1 MKDSRIIGKR
11 MAKLTFVSVF
21 VLSSL
26 MAMSCTSIPETVPDD
41 AHQIVQLAQNATDHG
56 NTKLA
61 RYYYEQ
67 LLEKHGNEADIYIEA
82 NYELAH
88 LDIKAKKYADAVPRL
103 DQILYIYDNVAPGV
117 LPGKFRKL
125 AAIDLA
131 KVPEAELTKIRAEKE
146 AAQKQA
152 ENKAESQTNANKPD
166 EQTENQPEVQE

>member
-1 MKDSRIIGKR
+1 MKVSKSKSNGKR
-11 MAKLTFVSVF
+11 IFKFAFIPAL

-26 MAMSCTSIPETVPDD
+26 MAVSCTSIPETVPDD
-41 AHQIVQLAQNATDHG
+41 AHQIIQLAQNATDKG

-88 LDIKAKKYADAVPRL
+88 LDIKKKNYSDAVPRL

-117 LPGKFRKL
+117 LPGKFKKL

-131 KVPEAELTKIRAEKE
+131 KVPEEEAARIRAEK
-146 AAQKQA
+146 QA
-152 ENKAESQTNANKPD
+152 EQEK
-166 EQTENQPEVQE
+166 QTEN

>member
-1 MKDSRIIGKR
+1 MKDSKFIGKKIVTL
-11 MAKLTFVSVF
+11 AFASVF
-21 VLSSL
+21 VLSSFI
-26 MAMSCTSIPETVPDD
+26 ATSCTSIPETVPDD
-41 AHQIVQLAQNATDHG
+41 PHQIVQLAQNATDHG

-61 RYYYEQ
+61 RFYYEQ

-117 LPGKFRKL
+117 LPGKFKKL

-131 KVPEAELTKIRAEKE
+131 KVPEAEAARIRAEKEAAEKE

-152 ENKAESQTNANKPD
+152 GSQSD
-166 EQTENQPEVQE
+166 DQSEIQE